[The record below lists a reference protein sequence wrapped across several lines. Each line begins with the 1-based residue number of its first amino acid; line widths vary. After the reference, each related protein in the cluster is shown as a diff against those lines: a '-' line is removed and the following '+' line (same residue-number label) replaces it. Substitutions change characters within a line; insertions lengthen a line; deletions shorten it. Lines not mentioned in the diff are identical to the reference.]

1 MLDGFSIYRTHQ
13 RRSQKKHKQ
22 PVESPLANELVSLHE
37 INERNVGRLCFD
49 GWIIDGEK
57 AKYVENVLFSI
68 MAIGGYKE
76 LDRPNVGDEVWIQ
89 SVQGQKAGVWYRLRT
104 PAPEYRRFHEPFLW
118 IADLAKYVVDYL
130 HVHWQVTL
138 NHFRE
143 RFHTWVKCQYGS
155 NAHACNWLKCGSRD
169 FRGVVA
175 AHANFLYYQA
185 SQVDDKLEDHPIWK
199 EVHPRLSSAI
209 EEQVEQG
216 TTSDMYTLATRG
228 STTSPR
234 RKTTVTPYVYGC
246 FKNQIWAKFLYCQTP
261 SVSMVTKSDCAN
273 GGPGPFSGL
282 PKARVHAQINSPS
295 EIKSRIIHRGD
306 VVALPRDKESPWKTI
321 DTHWYGYVHG
331 IKETS
336 KGPTLELLWLY
347 RPSDTE
353 CRKMHYPFAKELF
366 LSDHCN
372 CGDAPILVQEV
383 THRPR
388 VAFFGTPD
396 TKAVDFFVRQK
407 YIQGDGAWES
417 LKDSDF
423 SCKCYKKEEYTKYLV
438 GDTLLVKIGGVLEPA
453 VFIQEDYHVLQGK
466 IRVRRLRR
474 KRYYGHM
481 DAESNEVVLSNEFQ
495 SITRADVYRKCH
507 VRFYTEED
515 KATGSIPPPYC
526 RQGTGDH
533 FYIISEDL
541 DDSEPGP
548 KPFTATSLSLI
559 NQGWDPLDTSFR
571 RPMRGLDLYC
581 GGGNFGRGLE
591 EGGAVKYGWAVDW
604 YNEAIHTYKANMIG
618 QDAIKLFRGSV
629 NDYLT
634 QSMQGKGKGLVAQL
648 GEVEFISA
656 GSPCPGFSSSNH
668 NKANDQGLFDASMV
682 ASVASF
688 VDFYRPR
695 YALMENVKGMASGQD
710 TNNVLAQ
717 VICALLGMGYQVRT
731 FGLDA
736 WNFGSSQSRSRIFI
750 SVAAA
755 GMEPMPEPPHTH
767 SHPETVTS
775 ASLGKTPNGLHTG
788 SRYTSLTPFSY
799 ISAAEAIK
807 DLPETDGRT
816 TCILY
821 PDHRMSFALSTLH
834 RVCIASIP
842 RFPGGGS
849 FISAFA
855 KGYMP
860 QAQVDDFSWENPIRA
875 SKGSTSWKR
884 VRGSG
889 LIPTVMTHPRPW
901 DGKGSGCLHW
911 DQHRV
916 LTVMEVRRA
925 QGFPDHEVLIGSPTE
940 QWKIIGNSVDRS
952 VALAL
957 GLSLRTAW
965 LANAAKETGN
975 ARHGDMTT
983 RFIDK
988 PPFDHSTNTI
998 KSDIVEDGA
1007 ASSLWQSADTL
1018 HSSRFTMTTSR
1029 ATRIATSNSAGGIS
1043 AGEPIIE
1050 DTTSESY
1057 QPSSSQSSQGPSHQ
1071 EPPSHESHPTLQP
1084 SKVTTRETTISMV
1097 TIKYY
1102 NPS

>member
-1 MLDGFSIYRTHQ
+1 MRG
-13 RRSQKKHKQ
+13 KKNHER
-22 PVESPLANELVSLHE
+22 PVESSQANELVSLHE
-37 INERNVGRLCFD
+37 INERNVGHLCFD
-49 GWIIDGEK
+49 GWIIDSEN
-57 AKYVENVLFSI
+57 ARYVQNVLFSI
-68 MAIGGYKE
+68 VAIGGYKE
-76 LDRPNVGDEVWIQ
+76 LDRPTVGNKVWIQ
-89 SVQGQKAGVWYRLRT
+89 SVQSQKAGVWYRLRT
-104 PAPEYRRFHEPFLW
+104 PAPEYRRLHEPFLW
-118 IADLAKYVVDYL
+118 IADLAKHVVDYL
-130 HVHWQVTL
+130 HIHWQVTL
-138 NHFRE
+138 NHFRD
-143 RFHTWVKCQYGS
+143 RFHTWVQSLYGS
-155 NAHACNWLKCGSRD
+155 NAQACNWLNCGSRD
-169 FRGVVA
+169 FRRIVA
-175 AHANFLYYQA
+175 AHANFLYCQA
-185 SQVDDKLEDHPIWK
+185 SQVDRRLEDHPVWK
-199 EVHPRLSSAI
+199 EIHPRFLSAI
-209 EEQVEQG
+209 EEQVEQA
-216 TTSDMYTLATRG
+216 TTPDMHTLSKRG
-228 STTSPR
+228 SMTLSR
-234 RKTTVTPYVYGC
+234 RKTTVTPYVYEC
-246 FKNQIWAKFLYCQTP
+246 FKNLTWAKFLYSQTP
-261 SVSMVTKSDCAN
+261 SISMATQSSCPN
-273 GGPGPFSGL
+273 GGPGPPSGL
-282 PKARVHAQINSPS
+282 SEVHVHAQVNSPS
-295 EIKSRIIHRGD
+295 EIPSRSIHKGD

-331 IKETS
+331 IKENS
-336 KGPTLELLWLY
+336 KGLTLELLWLY

-353 CRKMHYPFAKELF
+353 CRKMHYPFTKELF

-396 TKAVDFFVRQK
+396 TKDVDFFVRQK
-407 YIQGDGAWES
+407 YIQGHGAWES
-417 LKDSDF
+417 LKNSDF
-423 SCKCYKKEEYTKYLV
+423 CCQCHKKEEFTKYLT
-438 GDTLLVKIGGVLEPA
+438 GDTLLVRFRGILEPV
-453 VFIQEDYHVLQGK
+453 VFIENDDHNLRGK
-466 IRVRRLRR
+466 IMVRRLLRMR
-474 KRYYGHM
+474 DYGHM
-481 DAESNEVVLSNEFQ
+481 DAEPNELVISNKFQ
-495 SITRADVYRKCH
+495 SITHTDVHRKCH

-515 KATGSIPPPYC
+515 KALGQIPPPYC
-526 RQGTGDH
+526 RRGSSDH
-533 FYIISEDL
+533 YYIILEDL
-541 DDSEPGP
+541 DDSELGP
-548 KPFTATSLSLI
+548 RPFSSTSLRLI
-559 NQGWDPLDTSFR
+559 NQGWDPLNMLSR
-571 RPMRGLDLYC
+571 RPMRGLDLYS

-591 EGGAVKYGWAVDW
+591 EGGAVKNQWAVDW
-604 YNEAIHTYKANMIG
+604 YNEAIHTYKANMVD

-629 NDYLT
+629 NDYIT
-634 QSMQGKGKGLVAQL
+634 QAMQGKGRGLVAQL

-656 GSPCPGFSSSNH
+656 GSPCPGFSTSNH

-682 ASVASF
+682 ASVVSF

-736 WNFGSSQSRSRIFI
+736 WNFGSPQSRSRIFI
-750 SVAAA
+750 SIAAP

-799 ISAAEAIK
+799 ISAAEATK

-816 TCILY
+816 SCIPY

-860 QAQVDDFSWENPIRA
+860 QAQVDDFSWDNPIRA
-875 SKGSTSWKR
+875 GKGSKSWKR

-901 DGKGSGCLHW
+901 DGLGSGCLHW

-916 LTVMEVRRA
+916 LTIMEVRRA
-925 QGFPDHEVLIGSPTE
+925 QGFPDHEVLIGSPRE

-965 LANAAKETGN
+965 LANAAKETVD
-975 ARHGDMTT
+975 ARHQNITN
-983 RFIDK
+983 RVIDE
-988 PPFDHSTNTI
+988 PLFHYSTKTLESHVI
-998 KSDIVEDGA
+998 EDEA
-1007 ASSLWQSADTL
+1007 ASSLWQSTDTL
-1018 HSSRFTMTTSR
+1018 HNPRSAMTTSR
-1029 ATRIATSNSAGGIS
+1029 ATSIATSSSAGGIS
-1043 AGEPIIE
+1043 SKEPVIE
-1050 DTTSESY
+1050 EPTSGKY
-1057 QPSSSQSSQGPSHQ
+1057 PKSSSQSSQGPSHQ
-1071 EPPSHESHPTLQP
+1071 RPLSQESHPTLLP
-1084 SKVTTRETTISMV
+1084 SKVTTRETTISKV
-1097 TIKYY
+1097 TITYY

>member
-1 MLDGFSIYRTHQ
+1 M
-13 RRSQKKHKQ
+13 RSQNKRNR
-22 PVESPLANELVSLHE
+22 PVESSQANELVSLHE
-37 INERNVGRLCFD
+37 INEWNVGRLCFD

-57 AKYVENVLFSI
+57 ARYVQNVLFSI
-68 MAIGGYKE
+68 LAIGGYKE
-76 LDRPNVGDEVWIQ
+76 LGRPTVGKEVWIQ
-89 SVQGQKAGVWYRLRT
+89 STQGQKAGVWYRLRN

-130 HVHWQVTL
+130 HIHWQVSL

-175 AHANFLYYQA
+175 AQANFLYCQA
-185 SQVDDKLEDHPIWK
+185 SQVDHKLEDHPIWK
-199 EVHPRLSSAI
+199 EVHPRLLSAI

-216 TTSDMYTLATRG
+216 TTSDMFTLSSRG
-228 STTSPR
+228 STTSSR
-234 RKTTVTPYVYGC
+234 RKTTVTPYVYEC
-246 FKNQIWAKFLYCQTP
+246 FENQTWAKFLYCQTP
-261 SVSMVTKSDCAN
+261 SVSMATQSDCAN
-273 GGPGPFSGL
+273 GGPEPPSGL
-282 PKARVHAQINSPS
+282 SKVGFHTQRNSLS
-295 EIKSRIIHRGD
+295 KTESRTIHRGD

-331 IKETS
+331 IKETG

-372 CGDAPILVQEV
+372 CGDAPILVQEI

-388 VAFFGTPD
+388 IAFFGTPD
-396 TKAVDFFVRQK
+396 TKDVDFFVRQK

-438 GDTLLVKIGGVLEPA
+438 GDTLLVKIGGTLEP
-453 VFIQEDYHVLQGK
+453 VVLIEEDCRDLQAK
-466 IRVRRLRR
+466 IRVRRLLR
-474 KRYYGHM
+474 KRCYGHM
-481 DAESNEVVLSNEFQ
+481 DADCNEVVLSNKFQ
-495 SITRADVYRKCH
+495 SIARANIYRKCH

-515 KATGSIPPPYC
+515 KARGSIPPPYC

-541 DDSEPGP
+541 DDNETGP

-559 NQGWDPLDTSFR
+559 NQGWDPLNLSFG

-591 EGGAVKYGWAVDW
+591 EGGAVKYEWAVDW
-604 YNEAIHTYKANMIG
+604 YNEAIHTYKANMLD
-618 QDAIKLFRGSV
+618 QDAIRLFRGSV

-634 QSMQGKGKGLVAQL
+634 QAMQGKGKGLVAQL

-656 GSPCPGFSSSNH
+656 GSPCPGFSTANH

-710 TNNVLAQ
+710 NNNVLAQ
-717 VICALLGMGYQVRT
+717 LICALLGMGYQVRAS
-731 FGLDA
+731 GLDA
-736 WNFGSSQSRSRIFI
+736 WSFGSSQGRSRIVI
-750 SVAAA
+750 SVAAP
-755 GMEPMPEPPHTH
+755 GMEPMHEPPHTH
-767 SHPETVTS
+767 SHPETVMS

-788 SRYTSLTPFSY
+788 SRYTSVTPFGY
-799 ISAAEAIK
+799 ISAAEATK
-807 DLPETDGRT
+807 DLPETDGRI
-816 TCILY
+816 TCIPY
-821 PDHRMSFALSTLH
+821 PDHRMSFALSTIH
-834 RVCIASIP
+834 RICIASIP

-849 FISAFA
+849 FMSAFA

-860 QAQVDDFSWENPIRA
+860 QAQVDDFSWDNPIRA
-875 SKGSTSWKR
+875 SKDSKSWKR
-884 VRGSG
+884 IRGGG
-889 LIPTVMTHPRPW
+889 LFPTVMTHPRPW

-916 LTVMEVRRA
+916 LTVMEARRA
-925 QGFPDHEVLIGSPTE
+925 QGFPDYEVLIGSPSE
-940 QWKIIGNSVDRS
+940 QWKTIGNSVDRKM
-952 VALAL
+952 ALAL

-965 LANAAKETGN
+965 LANAANETVN
-975 ARHGDMTT
+975 ARHEDMTI
-983 RFIDK
+983 RFINE
-988 PPFDHSTNTI
+988 PHFDHLTNTI
-998 KSDIVEDGA
+998 KSDIVEDKA
-1007 ASSLWQSADTL
+1007 ASSLWRSADTL
-1018 HSSRFTMTTSR
+1018 PSSRFTVTTSR
-1029 ATRIATSNSAGGIS
+1029 ATNIATLDSAGGIS
-1043 AGEPIIE
+1043 SRAPIIE
-1050 DTTSESY
+1050 EATSESY
-1057 QPSSSQSSQGPSHQ
+1057 QPLSSQSSQGPSHHR
-1071 EPPSHESHPTLQP
+1071 PPSHESQPTLQP
-1084 SKVTTRETTISMV
+1084 SKVTTRETTVSKV
-1097 TIKYY
+1097 TITYY